1 MIHAYMTKTG
11 SKRTLFQNIQKR
23 DKVMP
28 QWTYKTSI
36 IDPDQVIPPDKVQ
49 CDLSE
54 NCIVK
59 DLRESGL
66 KHFKKMPD

>member
-1 MIHAYMTKTG
+1 
-11 SKRTLFQNIQKR
+11 
-23 DKVMP
+23 MP